1 MGGATECL
9 FSQLHDHGL
18 DGSWGRKA
26 RNSHFIRPNTANSKF
41 CQGHSQFL
49 TSAQLTSDIQVDK
62 DLLVALS
69 RAGVALVPALV
80 LDFEPPQEQG
90 GVAVRD
96 LGVEQGRP
104 SAEVFVLQSELVLV
118 VVVAMDRDLLLVP
131 VDHHGAGGPEAARQ
145 DAVVTDDT
153 GDVGI

>member
-1 MGGATECL
+1 MNVSSDISMIMDWMGAGVEKQETSFL
-9 FSQLHDHGL
+9 LSFHTSKRGKLQIYQGL
-18 DGSWGRKA
+18 S
-26 RNSHFIRPNTANSKF
+26 P
-41 CQGHSQFL
+41 FL
-49 TSAQLTSDIQVDK
+49 TSAALTSDIQVDK

-104 SAEVFVLQSELVLV
+104 SAEVFVLQSKLVLV

-145 DAVVTDDT
+145 DAVFADDT